1 MRNKIYPFL
10 CLALAVLFLW
20 GCSNAAI
27 APAPTVET
35 TLATQAPTTMAT
47 QPPTTAPTEPVP
59 PLNPYGP
66 EDFQLDEGGY
76 MTCTVAPCRLG
87 IDVSYVQ
94 GHIDWQQVKSAGIE
108 FAMIRIAGRGWG
120 DAGSLYYD
128 DYWQQ
133 NYDGAKA
140 AGLDVGCYFFSQAIT
155 EEEAVEEAAYLLAQ
169 LEERPMDMPVVYD
182 WEYIDPLQI
191 HDIPRT
197 FMLSKRT
204 LTECTKAFCE
214 TIADAGYEPMI
225 YFNEKQSHRQMYLK
239 ELTDYKFWLA
249 KYDTTLDYPYR
260 VHMWQYTC
268 EGTVPGIS
276 GHVDLNLYFPEA

>member
-1 MRNKIYPFL
+1 MRNKLCSLL
-10 CLALAVLFLW
+10 CLLLAAALLW
-20 GCSNAAI
+20 GCGNTSL

-35 TLATQAPTTMAT
+35 TLATEALTIAT
-47 QPPTTAPTEPVP
+47 QPPTTAPTEPTP
-59 PLNPYGP
+59 PQNPYGP
-66 EDFQLDEGGY
+66 EDFQLEDGY
-76 MTCTVAPCRLG
+76 MTCTAASCRLG
-87 IDVSYVQ
+87 IDVSYIQ
-94 GHIDWQQVKSAGIE
+94 QDIDWQQVKDAGIE

-120 DAGSLYYD
+120 EAGSLYYD
-128 DYWQQ
+128 DYWRQ

-155 EEEAVEEAAYLLAQ
+155 EEEAVEEAEYLLAQ
-169 LEERPMDMPVVYD
+169 LEGRPMDLPVVYD

-191 HDIPRT
+191 RDIPRT
-197 FMLSKRT
+197 FMLGKRA
-204 LTECTKAFCE
+204 LTECTKAFCD
-214 TIADAGYEPMI
+214 TIRDAGYAPMI
-225 YFNEKQSHRQMYLK
+225 YFNEKQSHKQMYLE
-239 ELTDYKFWLA
+239 ELTDYQFWLA